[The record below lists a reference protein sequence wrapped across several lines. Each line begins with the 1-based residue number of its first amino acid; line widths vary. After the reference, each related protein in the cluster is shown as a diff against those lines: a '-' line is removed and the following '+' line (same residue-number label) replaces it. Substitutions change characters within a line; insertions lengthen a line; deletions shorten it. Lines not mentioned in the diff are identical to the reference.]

1 MKDIILLQ
9 IIPVS
14 VFIAVFAGVF
24 ISIAGASIDPAAGV
38 ISFAFAAVCHLVTYI
53 TISDARINQELKK
66 IK

>member
-24 ISIAGASIDPAAGV
+24 TSIAGASIDPAAGV
-38 ISFAFAAVCHLVTYI
+38 VSFAFAAVCHLVTYI

>member
-1 MKDIILLQ
+1 MKDIILMH

-24 ISIAGASIDPAAGV
+24 ATISGASIDPAAGV
-38 ISFAFAAVCHLVTYI
+38 VSFAFAAVCHLVTYI
-53 TISDARINQELKK
+53 TISDARMNHELRN

>member
-1 MKDIILLQ
+1 MQITPIL
-9 IIPVS
+9 
-14 VFIAVFAGVF
+14 VFIAVFVGVF

-38 ISFAFAAVCHLVTYI
+38 VSFAFAAVCHLVTYI